1 MGQPMKRLQIERVP
15 SPIGEIQ
22 LVTDGDALVALD
34 YDDCEARMRRLLA
47 QRYNAYTL
55 EPAPDAGGFSGPLLA
70 YLAGALTAIDA
81 IPVSLGGT
89 PFQRQV
95 WGALRDIPP
104 GCVATYGELAG
115 ALGRAGSAR
124 AVGSA
129 NARNPVS
136 IVVPCH
142 RLVGADARLRGYA
155 GGLERK
161 AWLLRHERAPGL
173 RK

>member
-1 MGQPMKRLQIERVP
+1 MKRLQIERVP
-15 SPIGEIQ
+15 SPIGEIH

-47 QRYNAYTL
+47 QRYDAYTL
-55 EPAPDAGGFSGPLLA
+55 EPTPDAGGFSGLLLA
-70 YLAGALTAIDA
+70 YLGGALTAIDA

-89 PFQRQV
+89 PFQQQV
-95 WGALRDIPP
+95 WGALRNIPP
-104 GCVATYGELAG
+104 GCVATYSELAG
-115 ALGRAGSAR
+115 NLGRAGSAR

-142 RLVGADARLRGYA
+142 RLIGADARLRGYA

-161 AWLLRHERAPGL
+161 AWLLRHERAPGA
-173 RK
+173 